1 MKPTNEKKK
10 VRILVADDHE
20 VVRHG
25 VKNLIESEEDFEVVA
40 EAVCGRDAVEL
51 CEKKKPDI
59 AVLDLG
65 MPGLNGME
73 ATRQIRKVRP
83 ETKILIFTMHETE
96 RLVQEVFQ
104 AGAQGYVLKSDA
116 GKHLIH
122 ALRTIL
128 LGQHFFSSKVTEV
141 IFEGFLRSASGGEVL
156 PVAGEESMRLT
167 ARERE
172 IVQLLAEGK
181 SNKEVATVLGI
192 SVKTAE
198 THRATLMRK
207 LSLHNLSDIV
217 RYAIRNHIIEA

>member
-1 MKPTNEKKK
+1 MKPSNEKKK
-10 VRILVADDHE
+10 TRVLVADDHE
-20 VVRHG
+20 IVRHG

-40 EAVCGRDAVEL
+40 EATTGRDAVVF
-51 CEKKKPDI
+51 CEKKKPDL

-73 ATRQIRKVRP
+73 ATRQIRKLCP

-122 ALRTIL
+122 AMRTIL

-141 IFEGFLRSASGGEVL
+141 IFEGFLRSASNEPAPAVGEDAL
-156 PVAGEESMRLT
+156 RPTS
-167 ARERE
+167 RERE
-172 IVQLLAEGK
+172 IIQLLAEGK
-181 SNKEVATVLGI
+181 SNKEVATILGI

-198 THRATLMRK
+198 THRATMMRK
-207 LSLHNLSDIV
+207 LSLHNLSDVV

>member
-1 MKPTNEKKK
+1 MKPSNEKKK
-10 VRILVADDHE
+10 IRVLVADDHE
-20 VVRHG
+20 IVRHG

-40 EAVCGRDAVEL
+40 EATTGRDAVVF
-51 CEKKKPDI
+51 CEKKKPDL

-73 ATRQIRKVRP
+73 ATRQIRKICP

-122 ALRTIL
+122 AMRTVL

-141 IFEGFLRSASGGEVL
+141 IFEGFLRSASNEPAPAVGEDAL
-156 PVAGEESMRLT
+156 RPTS
-167 ARERE
+167 RERE
-172 IVQLLAEGK
+172 IIQLLAEGK
-181 SNKEVATVLGI
+181 SNKEVATILGI

-198 THRATLMRK
+198 THRATMMRK
-207 LSLHNLSDIV
+207 LALHNLSDVV